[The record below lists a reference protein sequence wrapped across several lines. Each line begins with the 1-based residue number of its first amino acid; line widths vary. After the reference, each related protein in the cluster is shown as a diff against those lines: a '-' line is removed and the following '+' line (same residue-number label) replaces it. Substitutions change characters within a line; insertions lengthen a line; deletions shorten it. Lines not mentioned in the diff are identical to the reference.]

1 MYLSNEK
8 KNGMKF
14 RSCLITVLVLCFQ
27 KLAFKGGKK
36 KKKKTIYCVF
46 KVKTRL
52 VS

>member
-36 KKKKTIYCVF
+36 KKKKNDLLCFQSENTF
-46 KVKTRL
+46 G
-52 VS
+52 